1 MQSQLD
7 TLIAPGTQSYIDQF
21 DRLRDRLPG
30 HNIDWL
36 NDQRTKS
43 LARFGRLGF
52 PTLRDED
59 WKYTSVR
66 GITSK
71 RFVVEA
77 DPGNDDQPVDLSA
90 FAIEGLKSHRLVFVD
105 GVFNPRLSGIGES
118 SESNGGF
125 NVESFASALGR
136 VPATAESLLGS
147 VIQNSGHG
155 FTALNNAM
163 YRDGVI
169 ITFAADEKISCPIEI
184 IHYGRAQLSISQPRN
199 LIVCG
204 PQSRGQIIERYVSG
218 STHNTLSNSVTE
230 VLLEDGAS
238 LDYYLVQNQSSA
250 AYQVCGVWVKQS
262 PRSRFSCQTITLGG
276 ALVRN
281 DLQVNLGGPEAHCDM
296 LGVYSLTGR
305 QHVDNHTTM
314 IHAAEN
320 CSSREIYK
328 GVLGQRARAVFHG
341 RVRVDEGAQKT
352 DAAQSNNT
360 LLLSRNAEI
369 DTKPQLE
376 IYADDVKCSH
386 GVTVGQIDEKSL
398 FYLRTRGIGE
408 PEARAL
414 LTYAFVNDVLSEVK
428 IEPLRQYLE
437 SILRRQLVKAED
449 EGDETSKL

>member
-1 MQSQLD
+1 MQSRLD
-7 TLIAPGTQSYIDQF
+7 TLIAPGTESYIDQF

-30 HNIDWL
+30 HQIDWI

-43 LARFGRLGF
+43 LARFGRVGF
-52 PTLRDED
+52 PTSRDED

-66 GITSK
+66 EITGK
-71 RFVVEA
+71 RFAVESG
-77 DPGNDDQPVDLSA
+77 PDDDGQTVDLSP
-90 FAIEGLKSHRLVFVD
+90 FAIEGLESHRLVFVD
-105 GVFNPRLSGIGES
+105 GVFHPRLSGIGES
-118 SESNGGF
+118 GGPDREF
-125 NVESFASALGR
+125 CVESFASALERAPGY
-136 VPATAESLLGS
+136 VESLLGS
-147 VIQNSGHG
+147 VIQDNGHG

-169 ITFAADEKISCPIEI
+169 LTFAADAKVPGPIEI

-204 PQSRGQIIERYVSG
+204 PRSRGQIIERYVSG
-218 STHNTLSNSVTE
+218 NTHNTLSNGVTE

-250 AYQVCGVWVKQS
+250 AYQVCGIWVKQS

-281 DLQVNLGGPEAHCDM
+281 DLQVNLDGPEAHCDM
-296 LGVYSLTGR
+296 LGVYSLAGR
-305 QHVDNHTTM
+305 QHADNHTTV

-328 GVLGQRARAVFHG
+328 GVLDQRARAVFHG

-408 PEARAL
+408 REARAL
-414 LTYAFVNDVLSEVK
+414 LTCAFVNDVLSEVK
-428 IEPLRQYLE
+428 IEPLRRYLE
-437 SILRRQLVKAED
+437 LILRRQLVNA
-449 EGDETSKL
+449 GI

>member
-1 MQSQLD
+1 MKKVMDGLKNMQSQLD
-7 TLIAPGTQSYIDQF
+7 TLIAPGTESYIDQF
-21 DRLRDRLPG
+21 DQLRDRLPG
-30 HNIDWL
+30 YNIDWL

-43 LARFGRLGF
+43 LARFGRIGF
-52 PTLRDED
+52 PTLKDED

-71 RFVVEA
+71 RFVVGA
-77 DPGNDDQPVDLSA
+77 DQDNDDQTVDLSS
-90 FAIEGLKSHRLVFVD
+90 FAIEGLASHRLVFVD

-118 SESNGGF
+118 GGSDGGF

-136 VPATAESLLGS
+136 APAYVESLLGS
-147 VIQNSGHG
+147 VIQDNGHG

-163 YRDGVI
+163 YKDGVI
-169 ITFAADEKISCPIEI
+169 ITFAADAKISCPIEI

-204 PQSRGQIIERYVSG
+204 QQSRGQIIERYVSG
-218 STHNTLSNSVTE
+218 NTHNTLSNSVTE

-250 AYQVCGVWVKQS
+250 AYQVCGIWVKQS

-281 DLQVNLGGPEAHCDM
+281 DLQVNLDGPEAHCDM

-328 GVLGQRARAVFHG
+328 GVLDQRARAVFHG
-341 RVRVDEGAQKT
+341 RVRVDEGAQKPT
-352 DAAQSNNT
+352 RRSRT
-360 LLLSRNAEI
+360 ILSCCPVMR
-369 DTKPQLE
+369 
-376 IYADDVKCSH
+376 
-386 GVTVGQIDEKSL
+386 KSIPNRS
-398 FYLRTRGIGE
+398 LRFT
-408 PEARAL
+408 P
-414 LTYAFVNDVLSEVK
+414 TM
-428 IEPLRQYLE
+428 
-437 SILRRQLVKAED
+437 
-449 EGDETSKL
+449 

>member
-1 MQSQLD
+1 MQSRLD
-7 TLIAPGTQSYIDQF
+7 TLIAPGAESYIDQF

-30 HNIDWL
+30 HNIDWI

-43 LARFGRLGF
+43 LARFGRVGF

-66 GITSK
+66 DITGK

-77 DPGNDDQPVDLSA
+77 DPGDDDQTVDLSSL
-90 FAIEGLKSHRLVFVD
+90 AIEGLESHRLVFVD
-105 GVFNPRLSGIGES
+105 GALDLRLSGIGES
-118 SESNGGF
+118 GSPDGQF
-125 NVESFASALGR
+125 RVESFASALER
-136 VPATAESLLGS
+136 APEYVESLLGS
-147 VIQNSGHG
+147 VIQDNGHG

-169 ITFAADEKISCPIEI
+169 ITFAADAKASLPIEI

-204 PQSRGQIIERYVSG
+204 PRSRGQIIEHYVSG
-218 STHNTLSNSVTE
+218 NTHNTLSNSVTE
-230 VLLEDGAS
+230 ALLEDGAS

-250 AYQVCGVWVKQS
+250 AYQVCGIWVKQS

-281 DLQVNLGGPEAHCDM
+281 DLQVNLDGPEAHCDM
-296 LGVYSLTGR
+296 LGIYSLAGR
-305 QHVDNHTTM
+305 QHVDNHTTVT
-314 IHAAEN
+314 HAAEN

-328 GVLGQRARAVFHG
+328 GVLDQRSRAVFHG

-360 LLLSRNAEI
+360 LLLSRNAEV

-408 PEARAL
+408 QEARAL

-437 SILRRQLVKAED
+437 LILRRQLVNAEI
-449 EGDETSKL
+449 